1 MMWMYLAATIFGCAF
16 LIPMVLGGLD
26 SDIDAGDGFGGD
38 VGDTD
43 LSGGI
48 DVDTELDADTGGPV
62 DGGSGGLFD
71 GAIGS
76 VFASLVSLR
85 TLVFFS
91 AFFGTSGLVFSA
103 LGYSWAA
110 TLVTALLLGVI
121 AAGTNSVLFGLI
133 RNSQP
138 NSQISDRTLEGRPAK
153 VVLPMDGSTRGRIRV
168 DLSGQPH
175 YLVARPMDGVHERF
189 DVGASVVV
197 VKIEQGTAHVAS
209 LAELETGEE
218 S

>member
-1 MMWMYLAATIFGCAF
+1 MWMYLAATIFGCAF

-48 DVDTELDADTGGPV
+48 EVDTELDANAGGPV

-85 TLVFFS
+85 ALVFFS

-103 LGYSWAA
+103 LGYSWPA
-110 TLVTALLLGVI
+110 TLATAILLGVI

-138 NSQISDRTLEGRPAK
+138 NSQISDRTMEGRPAK